1 MPIPDRVPM
10 ICVPMV
16 TPFDDKD
23 RVDHDAIAFNL
34 DRWKNTP
41 LTAFLVG
48 SQSGEEWSLCDSEKL
63 DVARSVAAHLEGDRF
78 LLGGIDT
85 PSITETLRQID
96 QFAEVGAEAVRI
108 RFPRTPDTVVRY
120 FEEVL
125 IRSSL
130 PVLLMHQGAP
140 SSFGIAGPPAA
151 SAETIARITTIEGVF
166 GYVTDHDLRF
176 ESRVRHLVPD
186 HIHFWI
192 CNGSLAM
199 HGALMRCTGTTTA
212 FSNIWPEA
220 LYKIL
225 ELGRAGRFEE
235 VRNLQKQV
243 QEIDAIMLPYLA
255 AGVKAAMNI
264 RGLKG
269 THPRS
274 PVSEVP
280 PAVQK
285 KLEAA
290 MTRASIAG
298 LN

>member
-1 MPIPDRVPM
+1 MPIPDCVPM

-34 DRWKNTP
+34 DRWKRTP

-48 SQSGEEWSLCDSEKL
+48 SQTGEEWSLSESEKL
-63 DVARSVAAHLEGDRF
+63 SVARSVADHLEGERF
-78 LLGGIDT
+78 LLAGIDN
-85 PSITETLRQID
+85 PSIAETVRQIE
-96 QFAEVGAEAVRI
+96 QFAEVGAKAARI
-108 RFPRTPDTVVRY
+108 RFPRTPETVVPY
-120 FEEVL
+120 FEAVL
-125 IRSSL
+125 ARSCL
-130 PVLLMHQGAP
+130 PVLLMHQGSPA
-140 SSFGIAGPPAA
+140 SFGVAGPPAA
-151 SAETIARITTIEGVF
+151 SAEIIAQVTALEGVF

-176 ESRVRHLVPD
+176 ESQVRARVPD

-199 HGALMRCTGTTTA
+199 HGALMQCTGTTTA

-220 LYKIL
+220 LHRIL
-225 ELGRAGRFEE
+225 DLGRSGRFDEIRE
-235 VRNLQKQV
+235 LQRQV
-243 QEIDAIMLPYLA
+243 EEIDAIMLPYLA

-274 PVSEVP
+274 PASQIA
-280 PAVQK
+280 PAVRQ

-290 MTRASIAG
+290 MANAEIAG
-298 LN
+298 ID